1 MNEKNE
7 KKFQFRDKFLEDD
20 SEIDVARFVETS
32 PLLGEREYARRE
44 ENGVERS
51 GNDV

>member
-20 SEIDVARFVETS
+20 SEIDVARFV

-51 GNDV
+51 RNDV

>member
-7 KKFQFRDKFLEDD
+7 KKIQFRDKLLEDD
-20 SEIDVARFVETS
+20 SEIDVARFVETF
-32 PLLGEREYARRE
+32 PLRGEREYARRE